1 VSVNSLKNHAA
12 ELGHHWARARARH
25 PRVAVGVAVAF
36 ALAVVLSASGVVI
49 VASSLRGVLPNLDA
63 LRHIG
68 EMDQAT
74 AVFDASDRLA
84 FTIYREQRI
93 EVPLEE
99 VSPHLLR
106 ALIAIE
112 DQRFYNHRG
121 FDLIRIGSAAVANI
135 RHRRTAQGGS
145 TITQQ
150 LARQSFLKPD
160 KTYRRKIQELILAAR
175 IEQMYSK
182 RAILE
187 LYLNKVYFGDGLYG
201 VEAASRG
208 FFGKHASE
216 LSLAEAALLAG
227 LVKSPSTYAPT
238 VSMERAI
245 ARRNVVLQVMYE
257 SGVIDR
263 HTWQAARAERAVLR
277 DTLRSGEPHGQYFKE
292 EVRRELVDRFGWET
306 VYHGGLRVFSTI
318 DMRMQQQAEAAVAEG
333 LKALDLRRKA
343 LAARRKAAA
352 AESGSAPLQAALLAM
367 DPHTGH
373 VRAMIGGRDFDESHF
388 NRAVQARRQ
397 PGSAFKPFVYA
408 AALEAGFT
416 PSTLIEHLNEPI
428 PTLQGAWTPEDE
440 HSTADSMSLRTGL
453 RTSSNRAAVQLLRQ
467 VGIARTVQYAKRL
480 GVGDVPSVPS
490 LALGSGE
497 VTLQSLTAAYGAFAN
512 KGEVPQPLL
521 IRRVEDRDGRVL
533 YAATE
538 TATRAISAATAYL
551 MSNMMADVINA
562 GTGARARTLGFTLPA
577 AGKTGTTNEYR
588 DAWFV
593 GFTPTVLAGV
603 WVGFDQPRTIMPN
616 GFAADVAVPI
626 WASFMKAATQGNKPD
641 WLTPPA
647 GVTTANIC
655 RLSGQLPSEGCE
667 NVEVVNADGYIQ
679 HRSMVYT
686 EYFARGTQPKTRCAL
701 HPTRSMLGAIA
712 SVFTGSEKPAPPRV
726 EATGV
731 PAATAKTAAV
741 PAATAATAGT
751 VASAELPPAEAV
763 EEAPKKKRGFW
774 SRVFGVGRGEDGK
787 PDRKDQDD
795 KDHKDKG
802 DRNKDEKEDDE

>member
-1 VSVNSLKNHAA
+1 MHGQWLANCRLVTVNSLRNHAA
-12 ELGHHWARARARH
+12 ELRQHWAHARARH
-25 PRVAVGVAVAF
+25 PRMVAGVTVAF
-36 ALAVVLSASGVVI
+36 ALAVVLSISGVVI
-49 VASSLRGVLPNLDA
+49 AASSLRSGLPNLDA
-63 LRHIG
+63 LRRIG

-84 FTIYREQRI
+84 FTIYKEQRI
-93 EVPLEE
+93 DVPLEE

-112 DQRFYNHRG
+112 DQRFYTHRG

-135 RHRRTAQGGS
+135 RHGRTAQGGS

-150 LARQSFLKPD
+150 LARQSFLTPD

-245 ARRNVVLQVMYE
+245 ARRNVVLQVMHE
-257 SGVIDR
+257 TGVIDLN
-263 HTWQAARAERAVLR
+263 TWQAARAERGALR
-277 DTLRSGEPHGQYFKE
+277 DTLRSEEPHGQYFKE
-292 EVRRELVDRFGWET
+292 HVRRELVDRFGWET
-306 VYHGGLRVFSTI
+306 VYQGGLRVFSTI

-333 LKALDLRRKA
+333 LRALDLRRTA
-343 LAARRKAAA
+343 LAARRKAAPA
-352 AESGSAPLQAALLAM
+352 DTGSAPLQAALLAM

-440 HSTADSMSLRTGL
+440 HSAADSMSLRTGL
-453 RTSSNRAAVQLLRQ
+453 RTSSNRAAVQLLQQ
-467 VGIARTVQYAKRL
+467 VGIARTVQYAKSL

-512 KGEVPQPLL
+512 QGEVPKPLL

-533 YAATE
+533 YAASE
-538 TATRAISAATAYL
+538 TATRAISAVTAYL

-562 GTGARARTLGFTLPA
+562 GTAARARTLGFTLPA
-577 AGKTGTTNEYR
+577 AGKTGTTNDYH

-593 GFTPTVLAGV
+593 GFTPTLLAGV
-603 WVGFDQPRTIMPN
+603 WVGFDQPRTIMQN

-626 WASFMKAATQGNKPD
+626 WASFMKAATKGNKPD
-641 WLTPPA
+641 WLTPPP
-647 GVTTANIC
+647 GVTTANVC
-655 RLSGQLPSEGCE
+655 RLSGQLASEGCE
-667 NVEVVNADGYIQ
+667 DVEVVNADGHIE

-686 EYFARGTQPKTRCAL
+686 EYFARGTQPKTRCEL
-701 HPTRSMLGAIA
+701 HPTRTIFGAIA
-712 SVFTGSEKPAPPRV
+712 SVFTGSEKPAPPHV
-726 EATGV
+726 DTTGIV
-731 PAATAKTAAV
+731 PAV
-741 PAATAATAGT
+741 ATAGT
-751 VASAELPPAEAV
+751 IAAAEPPPAQAV

-774 SRVFGVGRGEDGK
+774 SRVFGVSRGDDRK
-787 PDRKDQDD
+787 PDKKDKNQ
-795 KDHKDKG
+795 KDKG
-802 DRNKDEKEDDE
+802 DRSKDEKDEE